1 MIPGLL
7 IFSEIPAPWHI
18 GTIAHRINS
27 LFSPPISLPG
37 ARSVAQEQ
45 FGTRAVRIAFAAN
58 LTILAVKAVSAYI
71 TGSAALFSETL
82 HSLADSMNSVFL
94 IVGLQLA
101 MRPPD
106 RKHPFGYGKETYFW
120 SFMAAMFM
128 LGVISVSSIYR
139 GYEQVAHS
147 KAIENIDVAIA
158 GLVISVCL
166 ESVAVYF
173 AVQGLTRC
181 ANQTAGVCTKNPFKA
196 FFSVHD
202 PTLKLIFVEDFTAL
216 VGVLIALVAIGM
228 LNLTGIHELDGYASI
243 TIGIVLGILAV
254 FLARE
259 NREKLLGLA
268 ADEGTERRISH
279 IAMSQPGIKD
289 VLSVRTMFMGTNKMI
304 VHLVVEFE
312 PDIRLEKLDD
322 LMQNVEK
329 RIKEHVPSV
338 LECFIEPVPDL
349 DAIHDEY

>member
-1 MIPGLL
+1 
-7 IFSEIPAPWHI
+7 
-18 GTIAHRINS
+18 
-27 LFSPPISLPG
+27 
-37 ARSVAQEQ
+37 VATEQ
-45 FGTRAVRIAFAAN
+45 FGTRPVRIAFAAN
-58 LTILAVKAVSAYI
+58 LSILAVKAVSTYI

-147 KAIENIDVAIA
+147 RAIENIDVAIT

-181 ANQTAGVCTKNPFKA
+181 ANQTAGVCTQNPFKA

-216 VGVLIALVAIGM
+216 VGVLIALGAIGVVHQ
-228 LNLTGIHELDGYASI
+228 TGANVADGYASVM
-243 TIGIVLGILAV
+243 IGMILGVLAV

-312 PDIRLEKLDD
+312 PDIRLEQLDD

-329 RIKEHVPSV
+329 RIKEIVPGV
-338 LECFIEPVPDL
+338 LDCFIEPVPDL
-349 DAIHDEY
+349 DEIRDEY

>member
-1 MIPGLL
+1 
-7 IFSEIPAPWHI
+7 
-18 GTIAHRINS
+18 
-27 LFSPPISLPG
+27 
-37 ARSVAQEQ
+37 VAIEQ
-45 FGTRAVRIAFAAN
+45 FGTRPVRIAFAAN
-58 LTILAVKAVSAYI
+58 VSILVVKAVSAYE
-71 TGSAALFSETL
+71 TGSAAMFSETL
-82 HSLADSMNSVFL
+82 HSLADSVNSIFL

-101 MRPPD
+101 LRPPD

-120 SFMAAMFM
+120 SFVAAVFM

-139 GYEQVAHS
+139 GYDQVVHPHP
-147 KAIENIDVAIA
+147 IENIDVALA
-158 GLVISVCL
+158 ALVISIGL
-166 ESVAVYF
+166 EAVAVSF

-181 ANQTAGVCTKNPFKA
+181 ANQTAGVCTQNPFKA

-216 VGVLIALVAIGM
+216 VGVLIALAAIGAVHQ
-228 LNLTGIHELDGYASI
+228 TGALVFDGYASI
-243 TIGIVLGILAV
+243 IIGIVLGVLAV

-259 NREKLLGLA
+259 NREKLIGAA
-268 ADEGTERRISH
+268 ADEGTERKISH

-289 VLSVRTMFMGTNKMI
+289 VLSVRTMFMGTNKI
-304 VHLVVEFE
+304 FVYLVVEFE

-329 RIKEHVPSV
+329 RIKEQVPGV

-349 DAIHDEY
+349 DVIHDEY